1 MSNKPPTRDS
11 RAARD
16 QLHINLQ
23 ELDAQLRELDSINPL
38 DRELLSRLQSDI
50 AAVLNRT
57 QDDEDHYGGLTERL
71 QESVARLEATHPRI
85 TLMMRQA
92 IDSLAYLG
100 I

>member
-1 MSNKPPTRDS
+1 MSNEPPTKES
-11 RAARD
+11 ATARD
-16 QLHINLQ
+16 ELHSKLK
-23 ELDAQLRELDSINPL
+23 ELEAQLRDLHSVHPS

-57 QDDEDHYGGLTERL
+57 QAQEEHYGSLTERL
-71 QESVARLEATHPRI
+71 HESVARLEATHPRI